1 MQRADMQPFNSH
13 KEARYPHQAGGVHRR
28 ARALGSSHRGT
39 ERTALCHTP
48 RAYALSRV
56 ETRCSPRRPLSFA
69 AAASQQC
76 CCTQLRVALPV
87 TDSWGLFFF
96 HGKWVKNHSKSP
108 PPPKKPNIPP
118 PLPTSHRS
126 RRSRCHRHIQCRPPP
141 KSLNLLIFSTHDLK
155 ERLSLPFLF
164 F

>member
-69 AAASQQC
+69 AAASPC
-76 CCTQLRVALPV
+76 CCTQLRVALPPSL
-87 TDSWGLFFF
+87 TLGTFLFSRKM
-96 HGKWVKNHSKSP
+96 GVKSKSP
-108 PPPKKPNIPP
+108 PPPQSPISLPP

-126 RRSRCHRHIQCRPPP
+126 RRSQCHRHIQCRPPP

-155 ERLSLPFLF
+155 ERLRLPFLF